1 MNASCYLNISS
12 ATQYI
17 SSFSRYVNSSI
28 APWSRIILATS
39 ASALVGLAAYHWSTT
54 QSDAN
59 PQEAIAFA
67 KVKERIATTYGYVF
81 GGFALTALSVAAFHI
96 SGISFKILQNYH
108 YAAPLAFL
116 TSIGA
121 LFATLF
127 IRKEDHTIR
136 HIAWSV
142 FNISMGAML
151 APLAYLN
158 KAALAQAAII
168 TLGIGGGLSLAA
180 YLAPNR
186 SFIKWESPLIT
197 VLTTLTFSSLIA
209 AFFPKSAFAYGVDRV
224 SLYGGLLL
232 FSAFFMISTQKLFR
246 DAELQMDQDFD
257 PIRSSIDIYLDGM
270 NIFIRMLRML
280 TEKEEQKA

>member
-1 MNASCYLNISS
+1 MNVSNYLNISS
-12 ATQYI
+12 MAGYF
-17 SSFSRYVNSSI
+17 SSFSRHLNSSI

-39 ASALVGLAAYHWSTT
+39 ATALVGLAAYHWSKT

-59 PQEAIAFA
+59 PHEAVAFA
-67 KVKERIATTYGYVF
+67 KIKERVANTYGYVF

-96 SGISFKILQNYH
+96 SGVSAKILQNYQF
-108 YAAPLAFL
+108 AAPVAFL

-121 LFATLF
+121 LFATLY

-136 HIAWSV
+136 HVAWSI

-209 AFFPKSAFAYGVDRV
+209 CFFPKSAFAYGIDRV

-246 DAELQMDQDFD
+246 DAEIQNDQEFD

-270 NIFIRMLRML
+270 NIFVRILRML
-280 TEKEEQKA
+280 IEKDEQKA